1 MNKYRAPFANG
12 FTYFKDGRYFSDK
25 ECTLEWWNTDSKA
38 LDTWWHNAQ
47 RYIGQD
53 INDEEIYEGDTCE
66 FLDGDGDALDDAEVV
81 TSIFDICCG
90 NPETGEIS
98 YDSRIVRKIVAPN
111 NKSKVC
117 TTYPKMV
124 RCIDDRKVVNSN
136 KVHITQGNLYQVFNE
151 KTHLFDICDDIGN
164 RAKYASFRF
173 EDVIKEADIGGKRS
187 VKELLLDLAE
197 EFARTYKGNG
207 VWETCSLDKSKRYS
221 VKIELKDVGE

>member
-1 MNKYRAPFANG
+1 MTKYRSSYRG
-12 FTYFKDGRYFSDK
+12 GRYTYFRDGFYYEDEKSTK
-25 ECTLEWWNTDSKA
+25 PMLMSNEGVVVWWNNSEVCLCD
-38 LDTWWHNAQ
+38 
-47 RYIGQD
+47 D
-53 INDEEIYEGDTCE
+53 IEGRAVYVGDTCE

-164 RAKYASFRF
+164 RAKYASCRF